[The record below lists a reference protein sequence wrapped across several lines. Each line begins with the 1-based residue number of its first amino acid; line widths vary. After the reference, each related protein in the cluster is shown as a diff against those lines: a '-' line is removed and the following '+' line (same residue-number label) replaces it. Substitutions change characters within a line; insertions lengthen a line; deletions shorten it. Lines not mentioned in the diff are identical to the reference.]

1 VRALRVLAVALAVMA
16 AGCGDDG
23 PPKVAATVSGV
34 DIASERVERL
44 TTQWVSAQ
52 TAQAAPQLDRRDS
65 AKVVLGFVIR
75 SVYLE
80 QIASEMGVTDNPTAL
95 EELAP
100 EQVPAAEFES
110 AGWSRADLEQSLRDA
125 RLSKAIGEKV
135 FPKVAVSDVELR
147 QKYERSASFFNQT
160 WQTQARVAYFD
171 TPDAANALK
180 DRRLTGDAFDGA
192 ARELG
197 AKQAG
202 SLGLVTPLTPLPQP
216 VLDADAYRAD
226 FGLAQPEFVVRI
238 ADAGGAEKVV
248 AVGTVTFSGA
258 GSYARLEGDPGHVYL
273 LVRGTVDA
281 LRSVLHG
288 ERINTPRSELENQVL
303 SESPDDGDP
312 EEVTNPWLAQV
323 LEETQR

>member
-1 VRALRVLAVALAVMA
+1 MRAVRVLAVAVAVVV

-23 PPKVAATVSGV
+23 PPKVAATVAGV

-44 TTQWVSAQ
+44 TSQWVNTQ
-52 TAQAAPQLDRRDS
+52 TAQALQKGAPAGELDRKES
-65 AKVVLGFVIR
+65 AKLVLGFVIR

-80 QIASEMGVTDNPTAL
+80 QIASEMGVQDNPTAL

-100 EQVPAAEFES
+100 EQVPATEFES

-147 QKYERSASFFNQT
+147 QKYDRSAAFFNQT
-160 WQTQARVAYFD
+160 WETQARVAYFD
-171 TPDAANALK
+171 TPEAAKSLK
-180 DRRLTGDAFDGA
+180 ERRVTGEAFDAA

-216 VLDADAYRAD
+216 VLDAVA
-226 FGLAQPEFVVRI
+226 GLS
-238 ADAGGAEKVV
+238 AGQTSDPVSGGGGYLVVV
-248 AVGTVTFSGA
+248 ADSREDRAPTTFEEAKPALLKVLEDEQRQKLFFDWFNKRLAEAEVKVS
-258 GSYARLEGDPGHVYL
+258 SYYGKWSA
-273 LVRGTVDA
+273 
-281 LRSVLHG
+281 
-288 ERINTPRSELENQVL
+288 ENQLV
-303 SESPDDGDP
+303 S
-312 EEVTNPWLAQV
+312 
-323 LEETQR
+323 